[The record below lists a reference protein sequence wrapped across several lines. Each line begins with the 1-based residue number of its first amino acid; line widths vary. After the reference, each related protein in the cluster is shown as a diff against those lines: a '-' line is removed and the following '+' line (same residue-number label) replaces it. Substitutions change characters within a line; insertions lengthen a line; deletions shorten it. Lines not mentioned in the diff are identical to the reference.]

1 MPCRANRHGL
11 TLQKQPTVPLV
22 RFSVPSPT
30 AWLAFSFSASC
41 HGEQKV
47 CKWFPKVFRHGVDVM
62 RRMAAFGNACPCAP
76 IFDAVVVGVKKRSQV
91 RTVVPLPSIATAK
104 TQPGVF
110 TIVDVASEGQSQA
123 QSFFASIGTGVD
135 FVASAMGVFI
145 AWDQVQQFSPLV
157 QGYLAAAHTNGFV
170 PHDSFSHVGQT
181 KDCVGCVQICQC
193 VCQKMFPW

>member
-1 MPCRANRHGL
+1 M
-11 TLQKQPTVPLV
+11 
-22 RFSVPSPT
+22 
-30 AWLAFSFSASC
+30 
-41 HGEQKV
+41 

-110 TIVDVASEGQSQA
+110 TIVDMASEGQSQA

-170 PHDSFSHVGQT
+170 PPTIHFHMSAKQKIVSGASRFANVFVG
-181 KDCVGCVQICQC
+181 KCFHGDIAFVH
-193 VCQKMFPW
+193 FL